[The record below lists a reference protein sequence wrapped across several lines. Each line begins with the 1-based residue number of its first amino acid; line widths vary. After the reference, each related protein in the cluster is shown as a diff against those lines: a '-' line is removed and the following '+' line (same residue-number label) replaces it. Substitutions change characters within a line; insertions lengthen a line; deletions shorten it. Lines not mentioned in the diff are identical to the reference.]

1 MPHRGAMQAT
11 RLLKGKIVASN
22 SKDGGAR
29 AGRLEKAAQEGASAM
44 AQYEAQGRAV
54 REKTARL
61 RELRLAREAAEG
73 KAAPAKK
80 TGAKIASKSA
90 PKTSAKTKT
99 KKKAVPLADYLDG
112 QKKSGRE

>member
-1 MPHRGAMQAT
+1 M
-11 RLLKGKIVASN
+11 ASN

-73 KAAPAKK
+73 KTVAVKKAAAR
-80 TGAKIASKSA
+80 KSGKA
-90 PKTSAKTKT
+90 
-99 KKKAVPLADYLDG
+99 KKKAVPLSDYLAG
-112 QKKSGRE
+112 QQKSGRNG